1 MPLVGT
7 VGTVPRWSPGT
18 HAKFHAGG
26 RGRKIH
32 IWRPSLT
39 VLMLLLVVVDGF
51 GKQVSCEGDRGPSER
66 ERGRELLSEQLIF
79 YRHRSDDRGRCSRCA
94 QQQPSQ
100 QQQ

>member
-26 RGRKIH
+26 RKLH
-32 IWRPSLT
+32 IWRPSLAA

-66 ERGRELLSEQLIF
+66 ERELLSEQLIF